1 MYVHVCHCCYFMITL
16 YKGLSIVYQYN
27 SYSKQSQGKFNPVCI
42 NVLLNTF
49 TLVRFH
55 PSFQNI
61 HVVNNRWYQ
70 VAIWWSVA
78 LTLVGL
84 CELVSRMNNQRI
96 RYGTDDKCSS
106 EWQIF
111 YQTHTALS
119 TGSHWNLRNVNK
131 HEGSCIHSS
140 SAIIWVHLIYHWQL
154 TQFVMT

>member
-1 MYVHVCHCCYFMITL
+1 MYL

-27 SYSKQSQGKFNPVCI
+27 SYSKQSHGKFSPVWI

-55 PSFQNI
+55 PRFQNI
-61 HVVNNRWYQ
+61 HVVNIRWYQ

-96 RYGTDDKCSS
+96 RYGAEDKRSS
-106 EWQIF
+106 FFTQLCTLV
-111 YQTHTALS
+111 Y
-119 TGSHWNLRNVNK
+119 SHWNLRNMNR
-131 HEGSCIHSS
+131 HEGNCIHSS
-140 SAIIWVHLIYHWQL
+140 SSINWVHLIYQQQHLWWHSYIIHIA
-154 TQFVMT
+154 M